1 MQCEYIKPDGS
12 RCQARALHGKSVC
25 LFHDPASAAK
35 RQAGR
40 RRGGRNSNFRVIT
53 LPADTADS
61 PLATVADVVA
71 LLGRT
76 INQVLTGKIG
86 VGVGNCVGQLGGVL
100 LRALEGDEVERR
112 LAELEAVR
120 APKPRGGRAS

>member
-1 MQCEYIKPDGS
+1 
-12 RCQARALHGKSVC
+12 
-25 LFHDPASAAK
+25 
-35 RQAGR
+35 
-40 RRGGRNSNFRVIT
+40 
-53 LPADTADS
+53 
-61 PLATVADVVA
+61 VADVVA

-120 APKPRGGRAS
+120 APRPRGGRAS